1 MIMDPIRAVVADDEP
16 DSAAVFGLLL
26 EKRFGCAVTVCHD
39 GPTCIAAVKRVE
51 PLIAFID
58 LQMPNMSGAA
68 VAEEL
73 RKQEIPQAFLV
84 ALTGMAGFS
93 VQKRCKD
100 AGFDAY
106 ELKPLT
112 ADRVAELL
120 VLAAQKVQR

>member
-1 MIMDPIRAVVADDEP
+1 MDPIRAVLVDDEP
-16 DSAAVFGLLL
+16 DSAAVFALLL
-26 EKRFGCAVTVCHD
+26 EKRFSCAVTVCHD
-39 GPTCIAAVKRVE
+39 GPSCIEAVKRVE

-58 LQMPNMSGAA
+58 LQMPKMSGAT

-73 RKQEIPQAFLV
+73 RKQEGPRPFLV

-106 ELKPLT
+106 ELKPLSS
-112 ADRVAELL
+112 DRVAELL
-120 VLAAQKVQR
+120 ALAAQKVEH